1 MERIKQ
7 LWGNR
12 KDVTEELKELHSEAI
27 AMRDRLAKVQAKTK
41 TLSAKLEALDAEID
55 AEVNKEIE

>member
-7 LWGNR
+7 LWETR
-12 KDVTEELKELHSEAI
+12 KEVTEEIKELHTEAM

-41 TLSAKLEALDAEID
+41 TLSTKLEAIDAEID